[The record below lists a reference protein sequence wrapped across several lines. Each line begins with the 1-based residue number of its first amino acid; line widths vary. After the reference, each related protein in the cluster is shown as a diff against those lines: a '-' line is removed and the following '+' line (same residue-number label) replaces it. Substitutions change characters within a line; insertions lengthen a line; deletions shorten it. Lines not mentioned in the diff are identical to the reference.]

1 MKKSLSTQTLCSVSL
16 FLLMSTGF
24 TSFMEAQEISS
35 QKDAKTTWAEKLGYP
50 AGSKVIIL
58 HADDAGMSEGA
69 NIATAHYLA
78 NNLIQSA
85 AIMAPCPSADEFI
98 RWAIDHPDK
107 DDDMWIYL
115 PALRKTRRIVSSEK
129 SKSYMGSEFSNAD
142 MSKPNIDDFNYELLG
157 SATHESVDCW
167 RVASIPKDENIE
179 DKFGFSKKIT
189 LIDKQ
194 NYRVKKIDFY
204 DLNRELHKVMVFSDY
219 EELGP
224 GKALA
229 KKMEIENLQNNRRS
243 VLTMDK
249 IQVGSNLDEN
259 TFTVGMLEK

>member
-1 MKKSLSTQTLCSVSL
+1 MKNNI
-16 FLLMSTGF
+16 FLLTLIAAITTISTYGQDPKEI
-24 TSFMEAQEISS
+24 TQKATDVSDIDAMEMI
-35 QKDAKTTWAEKLGYP
+35 TTLKIFDPKGRQRVRE
-50 AGSKVIIL
+50 
-58 HADDAGMSEGA
+58 M
-69 NIATAHYLA
+69 
-78 NNLIQSA
+78 SA
-85 AIMAPCPSADEFI
+85 ASKKFGETTKMITKFI
-98 RWAIDHPDK
+98 SPAEVKGIGILIFDHPDK